1 MKQIQDIEPYVHN
14 LCRQPSN
21 LFGPSFYDLHIK
33 QVEKYSLQLSE
44 RLNADKVVVQ
54 IAALMHDVAAIS
66 DFSLLAQ
73 HAEKGAEMAEKLLEN
88 FLLTLEQKK
97 KVLHCIR
104 THSQPI
110 ALEADIPEAVCIS
123 NADAMSQIA
132 QPFYWTYYIFGVR
145 KFAFEEG
152 YNWYVQRV
160 NSHWNTLIGPAK
172 EMIKKEYRKTCEM
185 FHI

>member
-66 DFSLLAQ
+66 DSSLLAQ
-73 HAEKGAEMAEKLLEN
+73 HAEKALKWQKNYLKISCSRWNKRKRFCIASAPILSQLHLKPIFLKPFVSRMPMLCRKLHNPFIGL
-88 FLLTLEQKK
+88 
-97 KVLHCIR
+97 I
-104 THSQPI
+104 
-110 ALEADIPEAVCIS
+110 IS
-123 NADAMSQIA
+123 S
-132 QPFYWTYYIFGVR
+132 
-145 KFAFEEG
+145 E
-152 YNWYVQRV
+152 
-160 NSHWNTLIGPAK
+160 
-172 EMIKKEYRKTCEM
+172 
-185 FHI
+185 